1 MHLALHGSCD
11 PAFAPVRA
19 AFAANFERFPE
30 LGAAVCVAVR
40 GRVVVDLW
48 AGFRD
53 AARTAPWGGDTIV
66 NVFSATKGAV
76 ALCAH
81 ALAERGAL
89 DLDAPVAAFWPE
101 FAAAGKGHVRVA
113 QLLDHSAGL
122 PALRAEPPEGALYD
136 WQAMTSA
143 LAAEEP
149 FWEPGARH
157 GYHAVTFGFLVGEVI
172 RRARGRRVGAFLREA
187 VAGPLGLDLHI
198 GVGAEHD
205 ARIAEVPPMIAMV
218 AGPGAGGPGGAF
230 AASLRDPTSLTAL
243 AFTRPRDLVAPGFV
257 NTARARRA
265 EIPALNG
272 HANARALARMYGA
285 LANGGALSD
294 GGARVLSP
302 QAIEAA
308 LAERSRGI
316 DAVLL
321 AESRF
326 SLGFMLPSA
335 LRPFGRGPRTFG
347 HPGAGGALGFADPDA
362 GLGFGYTPNQ
372 TLASGEGGDP
382 RWPAL
387 IDAVY
392 ACL

>member
-1 MHLALHGSCD
+1 MHLEIHGSCD
-11 PAFAPVRA
+11 PAFARVRA
-19 AFAANFERFPE
+19 AFASNFERFPE
-30 LGAAVCVAVR
+30 LGAAVCAAVR

-53 AARTAPWGGDTIV
+53 AAKSAPWRFDTIV

-81 ALAERGAL
+81 ALAERRAL
-89 DLDAPVAAFWPE
+89 DLAAPVAAAWPE
-101 FAAAGKGHVRVA
+101 FGAAGKGRVVVG

-122 PALRAEPPEGALYD
+122 PALRAEPEEGALYD
-136 WQAMTSA
+136 WQAMTAA

-157 GYHAVTFGFLVGEVI
+157 GYHAVTFGFLVGEVV
-172 RRARGRRVGAFLREA
+172 RRASGQRVGAFLREA
-187 VAGPLGLDLHI
+187 VAGPLGLDFHI
-198 GVGAEHD
+198 GTGAEHD
-205 ARIAEVPPMIAMV
+205 GRIAEVPPTIASPN
-218 AGPGAGGPGGAF
+218 GLGGAF
-230 AASLRDPTSLTAL
+230 GAAFRDPASLTSM
-243 AFTRPRDLVAPGFV
+243 AFTRPRDLVAPGLV

-285 LANGGALSD
+285 LANRGALA
-294 GGARVLSP
+294 GAARVLSP
-302 QAIEAA
+302 ESIEAA
-308 LAERSRGI
+308 LAERSRGL

-335 LRPFGRGPRTFG
+335 LRPFGRGRRTFG

-372 TLASGEGGDP
+372 TLASGDGGDP

>member
-1 MHLALHGSCD
+1 MHLELHGSCD

-19 AFAANFERFPE
+19 AFASNFERFPE
-30 LGAAVCVAVR
+30 LGAAVSVAVR

-53 AARTAPWGGDTIV
+53 AARTAPWRGDTIV

-81 ALAERGAL
+81 ALAERRAL
-89 DLDAPVAAFWPE
+89 DVAAPVAALWPE
-101 FAAAGKGHVRVA
+101 FAAAGKERVLVG

-122 PALRAEPPEGALYD
+122 PALRAEPAEGALYD
-136 WQAMTSA
+136 WQAMTAA
-143 LAAEEP
+143 LAAEAP

-172 RRARGRRVGAFLREA
+172 RRASGRRVGAFLREA
-187 VAGPLGLDLHI
+187 VAGPLGLDFHI
-198 GVGAEHD
+198 GTGAEHD
-205 ARIAEVPPMIAMV
+205 GRVAEVPPTLA
-218 AGPGAGGPGGAF
+218 ASSGLGGAF
-230 AASLRDPTSLTAL
+230 AASFRDPASLTSM
-243 AFTRPRDLVAPGFV
+243 AFTRPRDLVSPGFV

-285 LANGGALSD
+285 LANGGALA
-294 GGARVLSP
+294 GAARLLSP
-302 QAIEAA
+302 EAIEAA
-308 LAERSRGI
+308 RAERSRGP

-372 TLASGEGGDP
+372 TIASGEGGDP
-382 RWPAL
+382 RWPGL

>member
-1 MHLALHGSCD
+1 MHLAIHGSCD

-19 AFAANFERFPE
+19 AFASNFERFPE
-30 LGAAVCVAVR
+30 LGAAVCAAVR

-53 AARTAPWGGDTIV
+53 AARTAPWRGDTIV

-81 ALAERGAL
+81 ALAERRAL
-89 DLDAPVAAFWPE
+89 DVDAPVAAAWPE
-101 FAAAGKGHVRVA
+101 FGAAGKGRVLVA

-122 PALRAEPPEGALYD
+122 PALRAEPKEGALYD
-136 WQAMTSA
+136 WQAMTAA

-172 RRARGRRVGAFLREA
+172 RRASGQRVGAFLREA
-187 VAGPLGLDLHI
+187 VAGPLGLDFHI
-198 GVGAEHD
+198 GTGAEHD
-205 ARIAEVPPMIAMV
+205 GRIAEVPPTIASPN
-218 AGPGAGGPGGAF
+218 GLGGAF
-230 AASLRDPTSLTAL
+230 GASFRDPASLTSM
-243 AFTRPRDLVAPGFV
+243 AFTRPRDLVTPGLV

-285 LANGGALSD
+285 LANGGALA
-294 GGARVLSP
+294 GTARVLSP
-302 QAIEAA
+302 EAVEAA
-308 LAERSRGI
+308 LAERSAGL

-335 LRPFGRGPRTFG
+335 LRPFGRGPRTLG

-372 TLASGEGGDP
+372 TIASGEGGDP

-387 IDAVY
+387 IEAVY
-392 ACL
+392 SCL

>member
-1 MHLALHGSCD
+1 MHLAIQGSCD

-19 AFAANFERFPE
+19 AFASNFERFPE
-30 LGAAVCVAVR
+30 LGAAVSVAVR

-81 ALAERGAL
+81 ALAQRRAL
-89 DLDAPVAAFWPE
+89 DVDAPVAAAWPE
-101 FAAAGKGHVRVA
+101 FAAAGKARVLVG

-122 PALRAEPPEGALYD
+122 PALRAEPAEGALYD
-136 WQAMTSA
+136 WRAMTAA
-143 LAAEEP
+143 LAAEAP

-172 RRARGRRVGAFLREA
+172 RRASGRRVGAFLREA
-187 VAGPLGLDLHI
+187 VAGPLDLDFHI
-198 GVGAEHD
+198 GTGAEHD
-205 ARIAEVPPMIAMV
+205 GRIAEVPPTI
-218 AGPGAGGPGGAF
+218 AGPSGVGGAF
-230 AASLRDPTSLTAL
+230 AASFRDPASLTSM
-243 AFTRPRDLVAPGFV
+243 AFTRPRDLVSPGLV

-285 LANGGALSD
+285 LANGGALA
-294 GGARVLSP
+294 GTARVLSP
-302 QAIEAA
+302 EAVEAA
-308 LAERSRGI
+308 LAERSRGP

-335 LRPFGRGPRTFG
+335 LRPFGRGPRAFG

-372 TLASGEGGDP
+372 TIASGEGGDP

-387 IDAVY
+387 IDAAY

>member
-1 MHLALHGSCD
+1 MHLAIHGSCD
-11 PAFAPVRA
+11 PAFSPVRA
-19 AFAANFERFPE
+19 AFASNFERFPE
-30 LGAAVCVAVR
+30 LGAAVCAAVR

-53 AARTAPWGGDTIV
+53 AARTAPWRFDTIV

-81 ALAERGAL
+81 ALAERRAL
-89 DLDAPVAAFWPE
+89 DVDAPVAAAWPE
-101 FAAAGKGHVRVA
+101 FGAAGKGRVLVA

-122 PALRAEPPEGALYD
+122 PALRAEPKEGALYD
-136 WQAMTSA
+136 WQAMTAA

-172 RRARGRRVGAFLREA
+172 RRASGQRVGAFLREA
-187 VAGPLGLDLHI
+187 VAGPLGLDFHI
-198 GVGAEHD
+198 GTGAEHD
-205 ARIAEVPPMIAMV
+205 GRIAEVPPTIASPS
-218 AGPGAGGPGGAF
+218 GLGGAF
-230 AASLRDPTSLTAL
+230 GASFRDPASLTSM
-243 AFTRPRDLVAPGFV
+243 AFTRPRDLVSPGLV

-285 LANGGALSD
+285 LANGGALA
-294 GGARVLSP
+294 GTARVLSP
-302 QAIEAA
+302 EAVEAA
-308 LAERSRGI
+308 LAERSAGL

-372 TLASGEGGDP
+372 TIASGQGGDP
-382 RWPAL
+382 RWRAL
-387 IDAVY
+387 IEAVY
-392 ACL
+392 SCL

>member
-19 AFAANFERFPE
+19 AFASNFERFPE
-30 LGAAVCVAVR
+30 LGAAVCVAAR

-53 AARTAPWGGDTIV
+53 AARTAPWRGDTIV

-81 ALAERGAL
+81 ALAERRAL
-89 DLDAPVAAFWPE
+89 DLHAPVAASWPE
-101 FAAAGKGHVRVA
+101 FAAAGKERVLVA

-136 WQAMTSA
+136 WQAMTGA

-149 FWEPGARH
+149 FWAPGARH

-172 RRARGRRVGAFLREA
+172 RRASGQRVGALLREA
-187 VAGPLGLDLHI
+187 VAGPLGLDFHI
-198 GVGAEHD
+198 GTGAEHD
-205 ARIAEVPPMIAMV
+205 GRIADV
-218 AGPGAGGPGGAF
+218 APTLACPSGLGGAF
-230 AASLRDPTSLTAL
+230 AASFRDPASLTSM
-243 AFTRPRDLVAPGFV
+243 AFTRPRDLVSPGLV

-285 LANGGALSD
+285 LANGGASA

-302 QAIEAA
+302 EAIEAA
-308 LAERSRGI
+308 LAERSRGP

-335 LRPFGRGPRTFG
+335 LRPFGRGARTFG

-372 TLASGEGGDP
+372 PIASGEGGDP

-392 ACL
+392 SCL

>member
-1 MHLALHGSCD
+1 MHLAIHGTCD

-19 AFAANFERFPE
+19 AFASNFERFPE

-53 AARTAPWGGDTIV
+53 AARTAPWRGDTIV

-81 ALAERGAL
+81 ALAEKRAL
-89 DLDAPVAAFWPE
+89 DVDAPVAAAWPE
-101 FAAAGKGHVRVA
+101 FGAAGKGRVLVA

-122 PALRAEPPEGALYD
+122 PALRAEPKEGALYD
-136 WQAMTSA
+136 WQAMTAA

-172 RRARGRRVGAFLREA
+172 RRASGRRVGAFLREA

-198 GVGAEHD
+198 GTGAEHD
-205 ARIAEVPPMIAMV
+205 GRIAEVPPTIASPT
-218 AGPGAGGPGGAF
+218 GLGGAF
-230 AASLRDPTSLTAL
+230 GASFRDPASLTSM
-243 AFTRPRDLVAPGFV
+243 AFTRPRDLVSPGLV
-257 NTARARRA
+257 NTVRARRA

-285 LANGGALSD
+285 LANGGALA
-294 GGARVLSP
+294 GAARVLSP
-302 QAIEAA
+302 EAIEAA
-308 LAERSRGI
+308 LAERSAGL

-372 TLASGEGGDP
+372 TIASGEGGDP

-387 IDAVY
+387 IEAVY
-392 ACL
+392 SCL

>member
-1 MHLALHGSCD
+1 MNLAVDGHCD

-19 AFAANFERFPE
+19 AFASNFERFPE
-30 LGAAVCVAVR
+30 LGAAVCVAAR

-53 AARTAPWGGDTIV
+53 AARTAPWRGDTIV

-89 DLDAPVAAFWPE
+89 DLDAPVAASWPE
-101 FAAAGKGHVRVA
+101 FGAAGKGRVLVA

-136 WQAMTSA
+136 WQAMTAA

-172 RRARGRRVGAFLREA
+172 RRASGRRVGAFLREA

-198 GVGAEHD
+198 GTGAEHD
-205 ARIAEVPPMIAMV
+205 GRIAEVPPTIAS
-218 AGPGAGGPGGAF
+218 APGSSGLGGAL
-230 AASLRDPTSLTAL
+230 AASFRDPTSLTSM

-285 LANGGALSD
+285 LAHGGALAD
-294 GGARVLSP
+294 TARVLSP
-302 QAIEAA
+302 QAVEAA
-308 LAERSRGI
+308 LAELSRGP

-372 TLASGEGGDP
+372 TIASFAGGDP

-387 IDAVY
+387 IEAVY
-392 ACL
+392 SCL

>member
-1 MHLALHGSCD
+1 MHLAIHGTCD

-19 AFAANFERFPE
+19 AFASNFERFPE
-30 LGAAVCVAVR
+30 LGAAVCAAVR

-53 AARTAPWGGDTIV
+53 AARTAPWRGDTIV

-81 ALAERGAL
+81 ALAEKRAL
-89 DLDAPVAAFWPE
+89 DVDAPVAASWPE
-101 FAAAGKGHVRVA
+101 FGAAGKGRVLVA

-122 PALRAEPPEGALYD
+122 PALRAEPKEGALYD
-136 WQAMTSA
+136 WQAMTAA

-172 RRARGRRVGAFLREA
+172 RRASGQRVGAFLREA

-198 GVGAEHD
+198 GTGAEHD
-205 ARIAEVPPMIAMV
+205 GRIAEVPPTIAS
-218 AGPGAGGPGGAF
+218 AKDLGGAF
-230 AASLRDPTSLTAL
+230 GASFRDPASLTSM
-243 AFTRPRDLVAPGFV
+243 AFTRPRDLVSPGLV
-257 NTARARRA
+257 NTVRARRA

-285 LANGGALSD
+285 LANGGALA
-294 GGARVLSP
+294 GAARVLSP
-302 QAIEAA
+302 EAVEAA
-308 LAERSRGI
+308 LAERSAGL

-372 TLASGEGGDP
+372 TIASGEGGDP

-387 IDAVY
+387 IEAVY
-392 ACL
+392 SCL

>member
-1 MHLALHGSCD
+1 MHLAIHGSCD

-19 AFAANFERFPE
+19 AFASNFERFPE
-30 LGAAVCVAVR
+30 LGAAVCAAVR

-53 AARTAPWGGDTIV
+53 AAKTVPWRFETIV

-81 ALAERGAL
+81 ALAERRAL
-89 DLDAPVAAFWPE
+89 DVDAPVAAAWPE
-101 FAAAGKGHVRVA
+101 FGAAGKGRVLVA

-122 PALRAEPPEGALYD
+122 PALRAEPEEGALYD
-136 WQAMTSA
+136 WQAMTAA

-172 RRARGRRVGAFLREA
+172 RRASGQRVGAFLREA
-187 VAGPLGLDLHI
+187 VAGPLGLDFHI
-198 GVGAEHD
+198 GTGAEHD
-205 ARIAEVPPMIAMV
+205 GRIAEVPPTV
-218 AGPGAGGPGGAF
+218 ASPNGLGGAF
-230 AASLRDPTSLTAL
+230 GASFRDPASLTSM
-243 AFTRPRDLVAPGFV
+243 AFTRPRDLVTPGLV

-285 LANGGALSD
+285 LANGGALA
-294 GGARVLSP
+294 GTARVLSP
-302 QAIEAA
+302 EAVEAA
-308 LAERSRGI
+308 LAERSAGL

-372 TLASGEGGDP
+372 TIASGQGGDP

-387 IDAVY
+387 IEAVY
-392 ACL
+392 SCL

>member
-1 MHLALHGSCD
+1 MRLAIQGSCD

-19 AFAANFERFPE
+19 AFASNFERFPE
-30 LGAAVCVAVR
+30 LGAAVSVAVR

-81 ALAERGAL
+81 ALAERRAL
-89 DLDAPVAAFWPE
+89 DVDAPVAAAWPE
-101 FAAAGKGHVRVA
+101 FAAAGKERVLVG

-122 PALRAEPPEGALYD
+122 PALRAEPAEGALYD
-136 WQAMTSA
+136 WRAMTAA
-143 LAAEEP
+143 LAAEAP

-172 RRARGRRVGAFLREA
+172 RRASGRRVGAFLREA
-187 VAGPLGLDLHI
+187 VAGPLDLDFRI
-198 GVGAEHD
+198 GTGAEHD
-205 ARIAEVPPMIAMV
+205 GRIAEVPPTI
-218 AGPGAGGPGGAF
+218 AGPSGLGGAF
-230 AASLRDPTSLTAL
+230 AASFRDPASLTSM
-243 AFTRPRDLVAPGFV
+243 AFTRPRDLVSPGLV

-285 LANGGALSD
+285 LANGGALA
-294 GGARVLSP
+294 GAARVLSP
-302 QAIEAA
+302 EGVEAA
-308 LAERSRGI
+308 LAERSRGP

-372 TLASGEGGDP
+372 PIASGEGGDP

-387 IDAVY
+387 IDAAY

>member
-1 MHLALHGSCD
+1 MHLAIHGSCD

-19 AFAANFERFPE
+19 AFASNFERFPE

-53 AARTAPWGGDTIV
+53 AAKSAPWRFDTIV

-81 ALAERGAL
+81 ALAERRAL
-89 DLDAPVAAFWPE
+89 DMDAPVAAAWPE
-101 FAAAGKGHVRVA
+101 FGAAGKGRVVVA

-122 PALRAEPPEGALYD
+122 PALRAEPKEGGLYD
-136 WQAMTSA
+136 WQAMTAA

-172 RRARGRRVGAFLREA
+172 RRASGQRVGAFLREA
-187 VAGPLGLDLHI
+187 VAGPLGLDFHI
-198 GVGAEHD
+198 GTGAEHD
-205 ARIAEVPPMIAMV
+205 GRIAEVPPTIASPK
-218 AGPGAGGPGGAF
+218 GLGGAF
-230 AASLRDPTSLTAL
+230 GASFRDPASLTSM
-243 AFTRPRDLVAPGFV
+243 AFTRPRDLVSPGLV

-285 LANGGALSD
+285 LANGGALA
-294 GGARVLSP
+294 GTARVLSP
-302 QAIEAA
+302 RAIEAA
-308 LAERSRGI
+308 LVERSAGL

-372 TLASGEGGDP
+372 TIASGEGGDP

-387 IDAVY
+387 VEAVY
-392 ACL
+392 SCL

>member
-1 MHLALHGSCD
+1 MRLAIQGSCD

-19 AFAANFERFPE
+19 AFASNFERFPE
-30 LGAAVCVAVR
+30 LGAAVSVAVR

-53 AARTAPWGGDTIV
+53 AARAAPWGGDTIV

-81 ALAERGAL
+81 ALAERRAL
-89 DLDAPVAAFWPE
+89 DVDAPVAASWPE
-101 FAAAGKGHVRVA
+101 FAAAGKERVLVG

-122 PALRAEPPEGALYD
+122 PALRAEPAEGALYD
-136 WQAMTSA
+136 WQAMTTA
-143 LAAEEP
+143 LAAEAP

-172 RRARGRRVGAFLREA
+172 RRASGRRVGAFLREA
-187 VAGPLGLDLHI
+187 VAGPLDLDFHI
-198 GVGAEHD
+198 GTGAEHD
-205 ARIAEVPPMIAMV
+205 GRIAEVPPTIASPS
-218 AGPGAGGPGGAF
+218 GLGGAF
-230 AASLRDPTSLTAL
+230 AASFRDPASLTSM
-243 AFTRPRDLVAPGFV
+243 AFTRPRDLVSPGLV

-285 LANGGALSD
+285 LANGGALAD
-294 GGARVLSP
+294 AARVLSP
-302 QAIEAA
+302 EAVEAA
-308 LAERSRGI
+308 LAERSRGP

-372 TLASGEGGDP
+372 PIASGEGGDP
-382 RWPAL
+382 RWSAL

-392 ACL
+392 SCL

>member
-1 MHLALHGSCD
+1 MRLALHGSCD

-19 AFAANFERFPE
+19 AFASNFERFPE
-30 LGAAVCVAVR
+30 LGAAVCVAAR

-53 AARTAPWGGDTIV
+53 AARTAPWRGDTIV

-81 ALAERGAL
+81 ALAERRAL
-89 DLDAPVAAFWPE
+89 DLHAPVAALWPE
-101 FAAAGKGHVRVA
+101 FAAAGKERVLVA

-136 WQAMTSA
+136 WQAMTAA
-143 LAAEEP
+143 LAAEGP
-149 FWEPGARH
+149 FWDPGARH

-172 RRARGRRVGAFLREA
+172 RRASGQRVGALLREA
-187 VAGPLGLDLHI
+187 VAGPLGLDFHI
-198 GVGAEHD
+198 GTGAEHD
-205 ARIAEVPPMIAMV
+205 GRIAEVAPTLASPS
-218 AGPGAGGPGGAF
+218 GLGGAF
-230 AASLRDPTSLTAL
+230 AASFRDPASLTSM
-243 AFTRPRDLVAPGFV
+243 AFTRPRDLLSPGLV

-285 LANGGALSD
+285 LANGGALA
-294 GGARVLSP
+294 GAARVLSP
-302 QAIEAA
+302 EAIEAA
-308 LAERSRGI
+308 LAERSRGP

-372 TLASGEGGDP
+372 PIASGEGGDP

-392 ACL
+392 SCV

>member
-1 MHLALHGSCD
+1 MNLVIHGSCD

-19 AFAANFERFPE
+19 AFASNFERFPE
-30 LGAAVCVAVR
+30 LGAAVSVAVR

-89 DLDAPVAAFWPE
+89 DLDAPVAASWSE
-101 FAAAGKGHVRVA
+101 FGAADKGAIRVR

-122 PALRAEPPEGALYD
+122 PAIRAELPPGALYD
-136 WQAMTSA
+136 FGAVTSA
-143 LAAEEP
+143 LAAEAP
-149 FWEPGARH
+149 FWAPGARH

-172 RRARGRRVGAFLREA
+172 RRASGRRVGAFLREA
-187 VAGPLGLDLHI
+187 IAGPLGLDVHV

-205 ARIAEVPPMIAMV
+205 GRIAEVPPTI
-218 AGPGAGGPGGAF
+218 AGPGGVGGAF
-230 AASLRDPTSLTAL
+230 GAALRDPMSLTSL
-243 AFTRPRDLVAPGFV
+243 AFTRPRELVTPGLV
-257 NTARARRA
+257 NTERCRRA
-265 EIPALNG
+265 EIPAVNG
-272 HANARALARMYGA
+272 HANARALARLYGA
-285 LANGGALSD
+285 LANGGALA
-294 GGARVLSP
+294 GPAGARVLSP
-302 QAIEAA
+302 EAVEAA
-308 LAERSRGI
+308 LAERSRGL

-335 LRPFGRGPRTFG
+335 LRPFGRGARTFG

-362 GLGFGYTPNQ
+362 ALGFGYTPNQ
-372 TLASGEGGDP
+372 TIASGEGGDP

-387 IDAVY
+387 LDAVY

>member
-1 MHLALHGSCD
+1 MNLAMDGYCD
-11 PAFAPVRA
+11 PAFAPVHA
-19 AFAANFERFPE
+19 AFASNFERFPE
-30 LGAAVCVAVR
+30 LGAAVCVAAR

-53 AARTAPWGGDTIV
+53 AARTAPWAGDTIV

-89 DLDAPVAAFWPE
+89 DLDARVAASWPE
-101 FAAAGKGHVRVA
+101 FGAAGKGRVLVS

-122 PALRAEPPEGALYD
+122 PAIRAELPEGALYD
-136 WQAMTSA
+136 WRVMTAA

-157 GYHAVTFGFLVGEVI
+157 GYHAITFGFLVGEVI
-172 RRARGRRVGAFLREA
+172 RRASGRKVGALLQEA

-198 GVGAEHD
+198 GTGAEHD
-205 ARIAEVPPMIAMV
+205 ERIAEVPPTLPSPS
-218 AGPGAGGPGGAF
+218 GLGGAF
-230 AASLRDPTSLTAL
+230 GASFRDPTSLTSM
-243 AFTRPRDLVAPGFV
+243 AFTRPRELVLPGLV

-285 LANGGALSD
+285 LANGGALAG
-294 GGARVLSP
+294 GGARLLSP
-302 QAIEAA
+302 GAVEAA
-308 LAERSRGI
+308 LAERSRGP

-362 GLGFGYTPNQ
+362 ALGFGYTPNQ
-372 TLASGEGGDP
+372 TIASGEGGDP

-387 IDAVY
+387 IEAVY

>member
-1 MHLALHGSCD
+1 MHLAIHGTCD

-19 AFAANFERFPE
+19 AFASNFERFPE
-30 LGAAVCVAVR
+30 LGAAVCAAVR

-53 AARTAPWGGDTIV
+53 AARTAPWRGDTIV

-81 ALAERGAL
+81 ALAEKRAL
-89 DLDAPVAAFWPE
+89 DVDAPVAASWPE
-101 FAAAGKGHVRVA
+101 FGAAGKGRVLVA

-122 PALRAEPPEGALYD
+122 PALRAEPKEGALYD
-136 WQAMTSA
+136 WQAMTAA

-172 RRARGRRVGAFLREA
+172 RRASGQRVGAFLREA

-198 GVGAEHD
+198 GTGAEHD
-205 ARIAEVPPMIAMV
+205 GRIAEVPPTIASPQ
-218 AGPGAGGPGGAF
+218 GLGGAF
-230 AASLRDPTSLTAL
+230 AASFRDPASLTSM
-243 AFTRPRDLVAPGFV
+243 AFTRPRDLVSPGLV
-257 NTARARRA
+257 NTVRARRA

-285 LANGGALSD
+285 LANGGALA
-294 GGARVLSP
+294 GAARVLSP
-302 QAIEAA
+302 EAVEAA
-308 LAERSRGI
+308 LAERSAGL

-372 TLASGEGGDP
+372 TIASGEGGDP

-387 IDAVY
+387 IEAVY
-392 ACL
+392 SCL

>member
-1 MHLALHGSCD
+1 MHLAIHGSCD

-19 AFAANFERFPE
+19 AFASNFERFPE
-30 LGAAVCVAVR
+30 LGAAVCAAVR

-53 AARTAPWGGDTIV
+53 AARTAPWRGDTIV

-81 ALAERGAL
+81 ALAEKRAL
-89 DLDAPVAAFWPE
+89 DVDAPVAASWPE
-101 FAAAGKGHVRVA
+101 FGAAGKGRVLVS

-122 PALRAEPPEGALYD
+122 PALRAEPKEGALYD
-136 WQAMTSA
+136 WQAMTAA

-172 RRARGRRVGAFLREA
+172 RRASGQRVGAFLREA

-198 GVGAEHD
+198 GTGAEHD
-205 ARIAEVPPMIAMV
+205 GRIAEVPPTIAS
-218 AGPGAGGPGGAF
+218 AKGLGGAF
-230 AASLRDPTSLTAL
+230 GASFRDPASLTSM
-243 AFTRPRDLVAPGFV
+243 AFTRPRDLVSPGLV
-257 NTARARRA
+257 NTVRARRA

-285 LANGGALSD
+285 LANGGALA
-294 GGARVLSP
+294 GTARVLSP
-302 QAIEAA
+302 EAVEAA
-308 LAERSRGI
+308 LAERSAGL

-372 TLASGEGGDP
+372 TIASGEGGDP

-387 IDAVY
+387 IEAVY
-392 ACL
+392 SCL

>member
-1 MHLALHGSCD
+1 MHLAIHGTCD

-19 AFAANFERFPE
+19 AFASNFERFPE
-30 LGAAVCVAVR
+30 LGAAVCAAVR

-53 AARTAPWGGDTIV
+53 AARTAPWRGDTIV

-81 ALAERGAL
+81 ALAEKRAL
-89 DLDAPVAAFWPE
+89 DVDAPVAASWPE
-101 FAAAGKGHVRVA
+101 FGAAGKGRVLVA

-122 PALRAEPPEGALYD
+122 PALRAEPKEGALYD
-136 WQAMTSA
+136 WQAMTAA

-172 RRARGRRVGAFLREA
+172 RRASGQRVGAFLREA

-198 GVGAEHD
+198 GTGAEHD
-205 ARIAEVPPMIAMV
+205 GRIAEVPPTIASPQ
-218 AGPGAGGPGGAF
+218 GLGGAF
-230 AASLRDPTSLTAL
+230 GASFRDPASLTSM
-243 AFTRPRDLVAPGFV
+243 AFTRPRDLVSPGLV
-257 NTARARRA
+257 NTVRARRA

-285 LANGGALSD
+285 LANGGALA
-294 GGARVLSP
+294 GAARVLSP
-302 QAIEAA
+302 EAVEAA
-308 LAERSRGI
+308 LAERSAGL

-372 TLASGEGGDP
+372 TIASGEGGDP

-387 IDAVY
+387 IEAVY
-392 ACL
+392 SCL

>member
-1 MHLALHGSCD
+1 MNIAIQGVCD
-11 PAFAPVRA
+11 PAFAPVRD

-30 LGAAVCVAVR
+30 LGAAVSAVAR

-53 AARTAPWGGDTIV
+53 AARTAPWGRDTLV
-66 NVFSATKGAV
+66 NVYSVTKGAV

-81 ALAERGAL
+81 ALIERGAL
-89 DLDAPVAAFWPE
+89 DPDAPVAAAWPE
-101 FAAAGKGHVRVA
+101 FAAAGKERVRVG

-122 PALRAEPPEGALYD
+122 PAIRAELGPGALFD
-136 WQAMTSA
+136 WQAMTGA
-143 LAAEEP
+143 LAAEAP

-157 GYHAVTFGFLVGEVI
+157 GYHAITFGFLVGELI
-172 RRARGRRVGAFLREA
+172 RRASGRSVGAFLREA
-187 VAGPLGLDLHI
+187 VAAPLGLDFHI
-198 GVGAEHD
+198 GIGEEHD
-205 ARIAEVPPMIAMV
+205 AQVAEVQPTIVSPD
-218 AGPGAGGPGGAF
+218 GLGGAF
-230 AASLRDPTSLTAL
+230 GASFRDPTSLTSL
-243 AFTRPRDLVAPGFV
+243 AFTRPRDLASPDLV
-257 NTARARRA
+257 NTVRFRRA
-265 EIPALNG
+265 EIPAVNG

-285 LANGGALSD
+285 LASGGALD
-294 GGARVLSP
+294 GERVLSP
-302 QAIEAA
+302 EAVERA
-308 LAERSRGI
+308 LTERSRGL

-335 LRPFGRGPRTFG
+335 LRPFGRGARTFG

-372 TLASGEGGDP
+372 PIASGAGGDP
-382 RWPAL
+382 RWVPL
-387 IDAVY
+387 LDAVY